1 MSTNPDHNPISEHEL
16 IYLCWQQTTQSDP
29 AQPLILTFQ
38 VNPSIFHST
47 SPSLPSSPDSTPA
60 TMTSTTP
67 EIFATNPFSANMNPN
82 STNGLK
88 LY

>member
-1 MSTNPDHNPISEHEL
+1 
-16 IYLCWQQTTQSDP
+16 
-29 AQPLILTFQ
+29 
-38 VNPSIFHST
+38 
-47 SPSLPSSPDSTPA
+47 
-60 TMTSTTP
+60 MTSTTP